1 MCGIFKTMHAHPSS
15 PDALRRGPDF
25 EAVAGLFRGAEQDR
39 RDVLF
44 EHETYALL
52 KHCGAEIIP
61 GTIFLGKGALPGED
75 DLARMPGEKVVLKV
89 VSPAIF
95 HKTEVGGVRIVAKAA
110 GEIRTALE
118 RMMIE
123 IPGRLAER
131 IRQDPSLA
139 PAEGQGLPGEVRPAA
154 IAGDIRGILMVEHLP
169 PDSAAFGNELIV
181 GIRRSREFG
190 MVISAGLGGTDTE
203 LYAEAFRKG
212 RAAATAATA
221 MTDGQGFFDLFRST
235 VAYRKLAGWTRGRP
249 HAVDD
254 ARFIACFSAFIA
266 VANHFSP
273 DRADAPYVI
282 EELEINPFVLRGSH
296 LVPLDGLC
304 RFSGPS
310 AAAVPRP
317 IHKIDRLLHPRTI
330 GLVGASAG
338 RMNFGRSILKR
349 ITASGFDP
357 ERITVIK
364 PGAGEI
370 DGLKCVPNLAALSFK
385 LDLLVLAVD
394 ASNVPELVDE
404 VLKRDCAHAVMLIP
418 GGLGETAGS
427 RDLADHL
434 GRRIG
439 QAHRSADGGPV
450 FLGGNCLGVV
460 SRPGRFDTLPVPEEK
475 LPGPRGTGRRAAALL
490 SQSGAFMI
498 TRLSKRALPDP
509 AYMVSVGNQTD
520 LTLGDLMAYLK
531 EIDGLSTL
539 AVYAEGFKP
548 MDGLAFVRAV
558 RRAVLKGMDVVF
570 YKAGRTPE
578 GRSAARGH
586 TAAVAGDYR
595 VCESCVRQAG
605 AMVAQS
611 FTQFD
616 GLLLLSERLHG
627 KKIRGNRIAGVS
639 SAGFEAVGM
648 ADRIQTADYT
658 LEMAPLAP
666 ATCVEIGDVLK
677 QNRLDLLV
685 EVRNPLDI
693 NPGSDDRVHARIV
706 EILSRDPHVDA
717 VVVGIIPLGYNTRTL
732 PGVNPYGFESEESFV
747 RLLPPVAA
755 RSEKPVI
762 AVVDSG
768 ALYDPMV
775 AALEGQGMVVFRS
788 SDQALDALGRYIG
801 GRLTAERIRL
811 DARQLGRY

>member
-1 MCGIFKTMHAHPSS
+1 MCGISKTMHAHPPS
-15 PDALRRGPDF
+15 PEDFRRGPDF
-25 EAVAGLFRGAEQDR
+25 EAVAGLFRGAERDR
-39 RDVLF
+39 RDALF

-61 GTIFLGKGALPGED
+61 GTIFLEKGCLPGEEE
-75 DLARMPGEKVVLKV
+75 LARMPGEKVVLKV

-95 HKTEVGGVRIVAKAA
+95 HKTEVGGVCTVAKSAE
-110 GEIRTALE
+110 EIRAALT
-118 RMMIE
+118 RMMSE
-123 IPGRLAER
+123 VPERLAER
-131 IRQDPSLA
+131 MRQDEGRA
-139 PAEGQGLPGEVRPAA
+139 PDESRRVPGEALPSD
-154 IAGDIRGILMVEHLP
+154 IAGEIRGILMVEHLP
-169 PDSAAFGNELIV
+169 PDSEAFGNELIV

-190 MVISAGLGGTDTE
+190 MVISAGLGGTDAE

-221 MTDGQGFFDLFRST
+221 MTDGQGFFDLFRGT
-235 VAYRKLAGWTRGRP
+235 VAYRKLAGRSRGGMR
-249 HAVDD
+249 AVDD
-254 ARFIACFSAFIA
+254 ARLIACFSAFIA

-282 EELEINPFVLRGSH
+282 EELEVNPFARRGAH

-304 RFSGPS
+304 RFSRPS
-310 AAAVPRP
+310 AAAVARP

-357 ERITVIK
+357 QRITVVK
-364 PGAGEI
+364 TGSGEI
-370 DGLKCVPNLAALSFK
+370 DGLKCVPDLAALSIK
-385 LDLLVLAVD
+385 LDMLVLAVD
-394 ASNVPELVDE
+394 AASVAELVDE

-427 RDLADHL
+427 RALADEL
-434 GRRIG
+434 GRKIG
-439 QAHRSADGGPV
+439 QAHLSAEGGPV

-460 SRPGRFDTLPVPEEK
+460 SRPGRFDTLPVPAEK
-475 LPGPRGTGRRAAALL
+475 LPGPRGAGRGAAALL

-498 TRLSKRALPDP
+498 TRLSKRSLPDP

-520 LTLGDLMAYLK
+520 LTLGDLLTYLQ
-531 EIDGLSTL
+531 ELDGLSTL

-570 YKAGRTPE
+570 YKAGRTLE

-586 TAAVAGDYR
+586 TAAVAGDYL

-627 KKIRGNRIAGVS
+627 KQIRGNRIAGVS

-648 ADRIQTADYT
+648 ADRIRTSDYT
-658 LEMAPLAP
+658 LELASLSP
-666 ATCVEIGDVLK
+666 ASRAAIGEVLK
-677 QNRLDLLV
+677 RNRLELLV

-693 NPGSDDRVHARIV
+693 NPGSDDRAHARIV

-732 PGVNPYGFESEESFV
+732 PGVSPYEFESGESFV
-747 RLLPPVAA
+747 SLLPPIAA
-755 RSEKPVI
+755 RSEIPIV
-762 AVVDSG
+762 AVVDAG

-788 SDQALDALGRYIG
+788 SDQALEALGRYIG
-801 GRLTAERIRL
+801 GRIAAERIRL
-811 DARQLGRY
+811 EARQRGNY